1 MTSLKLVDLTKS
13 FGGVHAVDR
22 VTLEFSSG
30 EVVGLIGPNGAGKTT
45 LANLISGFL
54 YPDHGQIL
62 FNGYDI
68 SRLPAYK
75 RARLGIIKT
84 FQLPIMIPELTVK
97 EACLLPYLIHNSRTL
112 KHDPQYFELLL
123 QSAQLTHKQDFRL
136 SQCSP
141 TDLRLVQFIYSV
153 LYQPNI
159 LLLDEPFV
167 GLTVNEVIKFFNL
180 VRDNITRNGGI
191 IIIIEHNLPVI
202 TKISER
208 IIVMNNGKIIAS
220 GPPTEVMKIPEV
232 IQAYFGF
239 AK

>member
-1 MTSLKLVDLTKS
+1 MVSLKLEGLTKS
-13 FGGVHAVDR
+13 FGGVRAVDG

-84 FQLPIMIPELTVK
+84 FQLPTMIPELTVK
-97 EACLLPYLIHNSRTL
+97 EACLLPYLIYNLRIL
-112 KHDPQYFELLL
+112 KHDPRFELLL
-123 QSAQLTHKQDFRL
+123 QSTQLTHKQDFRL

-141 TDLRLVQFIYSV
+141 TDLRLVQFIYSA

-180 VRDNITRNGGI
+180 VRNNITRNGGI

-202 TKISER
+202 AKISER
-208 IIVMNNGKIIAS
+208 IIVMNNGKIIAN
-220 GPPTEVMKIPEV
+220 GPPTEVMKMPEV
-232 IQAYFGF
+232 IQTYFGF
-239 AK
+239 TK